1 MEGCSS
7 RCTML
12 SCVDWAN
19 WIVVVSVVAVDICWR
34 AAVGS
39 KNK

>member
-1 MEGCSS
+1 MEGCS

-19 WIVVVSVVAVDICWR
+19 WTVVVSVVVVDKCRR